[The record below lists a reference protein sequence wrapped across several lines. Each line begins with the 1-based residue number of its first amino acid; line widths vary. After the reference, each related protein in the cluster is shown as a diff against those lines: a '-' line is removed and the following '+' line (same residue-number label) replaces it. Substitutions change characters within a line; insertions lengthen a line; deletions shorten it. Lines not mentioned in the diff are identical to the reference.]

1 MGIKIHGTRSKIRLK
16 KMIIVSPETH
26 SSLFSVRDFLV
37 RKNEDMN
44 ITYNEVVKFLFDF
57 WQCGGRDP
65 DSLKID
71 DKLTESLVYDHNEM
85 KQAIKQG
92 KDYQLEEKE

>member
-1 MGIKIHGTRSKIRLK
+1 
-16 KMIIVSPETH
+16 MIIVSPETH

-44 ITYNEVVKFLFDF
+44 VTYNEVVKFLFDF
-57 WQCGGRDP
+57 WQCGGRDL

-71 DKLTESLVYDHNEM
+71 DKLIESLVKTQAQLEKEYDHGEM
-85 KQAIKQG
+85 EEAIRHGIEFK
-92 KDYQLEEKE
+92 LEEKE